1 MHKLILFAAAAAL
14 AGCSQERAAD
24 PAVENGAM
32 ASDANMATDAN
43 MAADANMAMDA
54 NMVDSNMAT
63 TAAMSLSETTWTYTN
78 KDGKKVQESIDNAG
92 NYVTMSGKEHV
103 DHGTFATKDGKACF
117 DSKMDKEGE
126 SCWTVAAT
134 AIGET
139 KQTVSDKGEKLMVT
153 RVAYVAMP
161 PVK

>member
-1 MHKLILFAAAAAL
+1 
-14 AGCSQERAAD
+14 
-24 PAVENGAM
+24 
-32 ASDANMATDAN
+32 
-43 MAADANMAMDA
+43 
-54 NMVDSNMAT
+54 
-63 TAAMSLSETTWTYTN
+63 
-78 KDGKKVQESIDNAG
+78 
-92 NYVTMSGKEHV
+92 
-103 DHGTFATKDGKACF
+103 
-117 DSKMDKEGE
+117 MDKEGE